1 MQAHGGVRFHGSHP
15 VAKGIA
21 ISEKRERGE
30 EKAIATTEERERE
43 KAIAIVQGKERERER
58 VTIQGRSLI
67 QTNVG
72 STTTYMGRVG
82 RSPRK

>member
-1 MQAHGGVRFHGSHP
+1 MVQAHGGVRFHGSHP

-43 KAIAIVQGKERERER
+43 KAIAIVQGRERER
-58 VTIQGRSLI
+58 VTIQGKSLI